1 MRWPEFY
8 SAVYLVIKNEKW
20 EVLVWRR
27 VSDFKNGYFQIIP
40 AWHLEWYESIMD
52 CAVREA
58 KEELWIEVKK
68 EDLKVIHTCHRVK
81 KDERVYFDI
90 YLEVKKY
97 QWVIKRCEDDKC
109 SEIRFVDIN
118 ALPEDKFVM
127 YDIETLRKAYSW
139 ECFSDI
145 VTY

>member
-8 SAVYLVIKNEKW
+8 SAVYIVIKNKKW

-27 VSDFKNGYFQIIP
+27 VSPFKNWYFQIIP
-40 AWHLEWYESIMD
+40 AWHLEWYESIID
-52 CAVREA
+52 CAIREA
-58 KEELWIEVKK
+58 KEELWIIVKA
-68 EDLKVIHTCHRVK
+68 EDLKVFHLCHRVM

-97 QWVIKRCEDDKC
+97 EWVITMCEDDKC
-109 SEIRFVDIN
+109 SEIKFVDIDN
-118 ALPEDKFVM
+118 LPDDKFVM

-139 ECFSDI
+139 EHFSDI
-145 VTY
+145 ETY

>member
-27 VSDFKNGYFQIIP
+27 VSPFKNWYFQIIP
-40 AWHLEWYESIMD
+40 AWHLEWEEDYLSCSI
-52 CAVREA
+52 REA
-58 KEELWIEVKK
+58 HEELWIVVKK
-68 EDLKVIHTCHRVK
+68 EDLKVIHICHRVM

-97 QWVIKRCEDDKC
+97 SWNITRCEDDKC

-127 YDIETLRKAYSW
+127 YDIETIRKAYNW
-139 ECFSDI
+139 ESFSDI